1 MRDPFDSYIQNRYLT
16 KTPKEKPPVGANTS
30 TATKTPHDKTR
41 SSLKTK
47 DPKITKNLFGSDRKE
62 FRGKNQKGE
71 DKSFGAVEGNDMVPN
86 ESDPTVGWIKI
97 SKNEISHV
105 PDEQKRFDSF
115 WKERQERHSSSDN
128 SQKYSEHATGQ
139 KVNGRK
145 SRREQS
151 VQLRTALLQSAK
163 RIKHFNDFK
172 SKSPKRKP
180 ESAYKNIK
188 DAE

>member
-1 MRDPFDSYIQNRYLT
+1 MRDPFDSYIQSRYLT

-62 FRGKNQKGE
+62 FRGKNIKDE
-71 DKSFGAVEGNDMVPN
+71 NKSFGAVEGNDVVPN
-86 ESDPTVGWIKI
+86 ESDPSVGWIKI
-97 SKNEISHV
+97 NKNGISHV

-115 WKERQERHSSSDN
+115 WKGREERHSSSEY
-128 SQKYSEHATGQ
+128 SQKHSDNATGV
-139 KVNGRK
+139 KPNGRR

-151 VQLRTALLQSAK
+151 VQLHTVLLQSEK

-172 SKSPKRKP
+172 SKSPKRKQKGT
-180 ESAYKNIK
+180 YKNIK
-188 DAE
+188 EAE